1 MKKLGLII
9 LLISATFTSCS
20 SDDDAAA
27 PPAVPTNETLIA
39 GTWELTARKELGV
52 DRTLDNCELT
62 STIQFNAD
70 KTYTE
75 KTFVNISN
83 ECASD
88 GEFVGTWAISGET
101 ITLIYNDFG
110 TPASDTPKFSIS
122 STNDVLV
129 LTFDELEDTY
139 KKK

>member
-1 MKKLGLII
+1 MKKLSLFI
-9 LLISATFTSCS
+9 LLIAVTLTSCG
-20 SDDDAAA
+20 SDDDAA
-27 PPAVPTNETLIA
+27 PQQLTLPNETLIT
-39 GTWELTARKELGV
+39 GIWELTARKELGV

-62 STIQFNAD
+62 STIQFNAN

-83 ECASD
+83 ECVSD
-88 GEFVGTWAISGET
+88 GEFIGTWAISGET
-101 ITLIYNDFG
+101 LTLVYNDFG
-110 TPASDTPKFSIS
+110 TPATDTPKFNIA
-122 STNDVLV
+122 NDELT